1 MPTFEEGYFE
11 WIDVLESAHFASRTY
26 RVAEFGAGFGRWAAR
41 ATLAARR
48 KGIRDIKA
56 VLVEAEPKH
65 ALWAAEHMLLN
76 GASRDEFVIYEG
88 AVKGSRESV
97 MFAVDCPPG
106 FLPDGV
112 SWYGQAILPGYMGDT
127 TNSTVRDYFGKPV
140 YELHGQWGAIQVDGL
155 LPSDVLAASDI
166 YDLVDMDI
174 QGAEAEVVECGLTCL
189 NRQVRRLHIGTH
201 SHEVE
206 ERIRKVLSDADWLCL
221 RDFPCQSKT
230 PTPFGDIDFG
240 DGVQSWINPRL
251 HSGVPL
257 GMRLKSGWRSLRSS
271 VGS

>member
-97 MFAVDCPPG
+97 MFAVDC
-106 FLPDGV
+106 
-112 SWYGQAILPGYMGDT
+112 
-127 TNSTVRDYFGKPV
+127 
-140 YELHGQWGAIQVDGL
+140 
-155 LPSDVLAASDI
+155 
-166 YDLVDMDI
+166 
-174 QGAEAEVVECGLTCL
+174 
-189 NRQVRRLHIGTH
+189 
-201 SHEVE
+201 
-206 ERIRKVLSDADWLCL
+206 
-221 RDFPCQSKT
+221 
-230 PTPFGDIDFG
+230 
-240 DGVQSWINPRL
+240 QSW
-251 HSGVPL
+251 L
-257 GMRLKSGWRSLRSS
+257 GESEQPDKWRFCLTAAIVAANRESR
-271 VGS
+271 